1 MLKFQSMKKLT
12 ELFYIRQ
19 NKYIFL
25 IITSNFLLYIIS
37 FLFVR
42 NYYTSGLPYYD
53 SVGSYVNMFS
63 IANTT
68 RQTGFLSGLF
78 AARLY
83 SLSWLQ
89 SFFAVFAAN
98 LLPNAP
104 EWMILLNFLTLFVAQ
119 FAIFRYVQNIGFGN
133 KKAYFL
139 SFLPL
144 LPGVVF
150 GWAGGVI
157 DMRRDSSFLMML
169 IAGFFFFFDF
179 IRNPGTKKGIVVGIV
194 WGVTLWSRGNA
205 LPYFLCVLGPIFI
218 LNISRNIQKKI
229 MSAFIKHI
237 SIPIFVCLLISVP
250 FYLLNW
256 KEIYDKYVFG
266 SWGIGTDRLSAIIAF
281 LRFLPVMILG
291 PEKNVLWVN
300 TLFLLVMLF
309 FILFLLRKKMIFI
322 AKHWYEE
329 SDAKDLLVSGILVYF
344 LVFIFNAV
352 ILGVGGYI
360 FPNYPALVGIIA
372 IVIYLAGGLRIS
384 KNVNIKH
391 TLIPLGP
398 TFWTI
403 VILLLNSLRMY
414 ISMPPEQKILLQH
427 TKKVAAD
434 LGPILGGKLVSY
446 IWLDHINVHD
456 LNFYIT
462 KNKETPI
469 NAGSGLNQEAD
480 TEMPPNSQKPIQTQR
495 TDYAKGIRSREYILV
510 LEDTKSYENPHG
522 FFFILMYGKP
532 IIDDILSDSNLR
544 KIYSFSDGLHSYVV
558 LQNLLYQKKLEKI

>member
-12 ELFYIRQ
+12 ELFHFRQ

-25 IITSNFLLYIIS
+25 IIISNLLLYLIS

-68 RQTGFLSGLF
+68 RQSGILSGIL
-78 AARLY
+78 AARFY

-144 LPGVVF
+144 LPGVAF
-150 GWAGGVI
+150 GWTGGYI
-157 DMRRDSSFLMML
+157 DMRRDSTLLTLL
-169 IAGFFFFFDF
+169 IASFFLFFDYM
-179 IRNPGTKKGIVVGIV
+179 RKPQLMKGMIVGIIL
-194 WGVTLWSRGNA
+194 GLAQWSRGNA
-205 LPYFLCVLGPIFI
+205 LPYILCIVGPVMIYALKDI
-218 LNISRNIQKKI
+218 RKNRKLQ
-229 MSAFIKHI
+229 FIKRVALPI
-237 SIPIFVCLLISVP
+237 LVSILFSLP
-250 FYLLNW
+250 FYVMNW
-256 KEIYDKYVFG
+256 RAIYDKYVFG
-266 SWGIGTDRLSAIIAF
+266 SWGIGADRLSAIIAF

-309 FILFLLRKKMIFI
+309 FILFLLKKKIIFI

-329 SDAKDLLVSGILVYF
+329 SDAKDLLASGILVCL
-344 LVFIFNAV
+344 LVFIFNAI
-352 ILGVGGYI
+352 ILGVGEYI
-360 FPNYPALVGIIA
+360 YPNFPTLVGIIA
-372 IVIYLAGGLRIS
+372 VVIYLVGGLRTS
-384 KNVNIKH
+384 KNENIKH
-391 TLIPLGP
+391 TFIPLGP
-398 TFWTI
+398 TSWII

-414 ISMPPEQKILLQH
+414 ISMPPEQKVLLQH
-427 TKKVAAD
+427 TKKAAAD

-462 KNKETPI
+462 KNEGTPI
-469 NAGSGLNQEAD
+469 NAGSGLNKEAD
-480 TEMPPNSQKPIQTQR
+480 TEMPANTQKTIQTQR
-495 TDYAKGIRSREYILV
+495 TDYAKGIRLREYILV
-510 LEDTKSYENPHG
+510 LEDTKSYEDPHG

-532 IIDDILSDSNLR
+532 IIDDILSDSNLK
-544 KIYSFSDGLHSYVV
+544 KIYSFSDGTHSYVV
-558 LQNLLYQKKLEKI
+558 LQNLLYQKRLEKI